1 MNETPASRNDT
12 SAPRKE
18 APATGNASSPLARE
32 DLDDVVRIDAAWEGR
47 SRRLYFERRLA
58 AALRE
63 PTLHAQFA
71 VRDGHGLAGYLLAR
85 VLEGEFGQR
94 DRSLRLEAI
103 GVRADARGRGVGRAL
118 FDGLAGWAARHGV
131 AGLRTQAAWNTH
143 RMLAWL
149 DASGFSLAPAQVI
162 ERVIPGGGEMSAP
175 EPADRIAAK
184 SGGADGPGEAP
195 SHEID
200 YSGAD
205 SNDFERLARDTADI
219 GSLANSDLPDI
230 ARIDRGITGR
240 DRRAYIARKLDETLS
255 DSALRVSLG
264 ARMDG
269 VLVGFAMARADFGD
283 FGRPEPVA
291 VIDTIGV
298 DPEYAH
304 RGVGHALLSQLFL
317 NLAALRIERVETQ
330 VAPQDLALLGFLYD
344 VGFAPS
350 QRLAFERS
358 LAAPAFG
365 QARP

>member
-1 MNETPASRNDT
+1 MNDT
-12 SAPRKE
+12 NARPVDAPPSRD
-18 APATGNASSPLARE
+18 TLSPLARE
-32 DLDDVVRIDAAWEGR
+32 DLDDVVTIDAAWEGR

-63 PTLHAQFA
+63 PALHAQFA
-71 VRDGHGLAGYLLAR
+71 VRDAHGLAGYLLAR
-85 VLEGEFGQR
+85 VLEGEFGRQ

-118 FDGLAGWAARHGV
+118 FDGLSGWAARHGV
-131 AGLRTQAAWNTH
+131 ADLRTQAAWNAH

-149 DASGFSLAPAQVI
+149 DASGFSLAHAQVI
-162 ERVIPGGGEMSAP
+162 ERAIPSGGETSAT
-175 EPADRIAAK
+175 EPADRLATEPD
-184 SGGADGPGEAP
+184 GAERPGEAP
-195 SHEID
+195 AHEID
-200 YSGAD
+200 YSGAQ

-219 GSLANSDLPDI
+219 GSLAESDLPDI

-240 DRRAYIARKLDETLS
+240 DRRDYIARKLDETLT

-264 ARMDG
+264 ARLDG

-358 LAAPAFG
+358 LAAPASG